1 MARVC
6 FPPHLPSISLASR
19 AQKNN
24 NLQAKA
30 NAKLKRSLS
39 HNQQLTANI
48 ITEVNSRQP
57 SLAVHLNA
65 SIDKGATIQS
75 HKRIPRGKPL
85 SNSYKSFLLSIAF
98 SPVRGVMNLRRL
110 FNVGVMRIHE
120 STAACAMLL
129 HTLQLGYHV

>member
-6 FPPHLPSISLASR
+6 FPPHLPSISLASSVHT
-19 AQKNN
+19 NN

-39 HNQQLTANI
+39 NSQQLTDNI
-48 ITEVNSRQP
+48 IAEVNSRQP
-57 SLAVHLNA
+57 TLAIHLNA
-65 SIDKGATIQS
+65 SIDQGVTIQS
-75 HKRIPRGKPL
+75 HRRQTRGKPL
-85 SNSYKSFLLSIAF
+85 SNAYKSFLLTIAF
-98 SPVRGVMNLRRL
+98 SPVKGVRNLRRL

>member
-6 FPPHLPSISLASR
+6 FPPHLPSISLASSVHT
-19 AQKNN
+19 NN

-30 NAKLKRSLS
+30 NAKLKRKLS
-39 HNQQLTANI
+39 SSQDLTSNI
-48 ITEVNSRQP
+48 IEEVNKRQP
-57 SLAVHLNA
+57 SLVVHL
-65 SIDKGATIQS
+65 KATMDQAAIQS
-75 HKRIPRGKPL
+75 HIKIPRGKPL
-85 SNSYKSFLLSIAF
+85 SKSYKNFLLSIAF
-98 SPVRGVMNLRRL
+98 SPVKGVMNLCRL